1 MSVILASRMRQVSHR
16 VSGGPCSAGRF
27 ERASLAPGCAA
38 SASPSAVQTAT
49 LLRTRP
55 EQKQQRQQRG
65 LAWPIGPR
73 PAKQKRNELPSRRE
87 PHPIRSRVHHCPL
100 RLAISHPLSRG
111 GCAWLSCGTRRA
123 STLSHAHE
131 RSRAPAIARR
141 YPFLSQRSKS
151 QLGQPLPHLIG
162 RHPCSPLF
170 SLYMYVAVIGG
181 L

>member
-1 MSVILASRMRQVSHR
+1 MPRQARCRRRLCCERGRSRSS
-16 VSGGPCSAGRF
+16 SG
-27 ERASLAPGCAA
+27 
-38 SASPSAVQTAT
+38 
-49 LLRTRP
+49 
-55 EQKQQRQQRG
+55 QQRAATGSNGQQRG
-65 LAWPIGPR
+65 LAWPIGSR
-73 PAKQKRNELPSRRE
+73 PAEQKRNELLSRRE
-87 PHPIRSRVHHCPL
+87 PHPIRPRVHHYPL

-141 YPFLSQRSKS
+141 YPFLSQRSQS